1 MPCTRSQASV
11 AVARVTCSTRDLKI
25 RKLPNPKPG
34 SKQPTKKTSNL
45 AVVGKVS
52 LTISDDSVSPYPV
65 SAAEVPTVEIP
76 AVEVPAVELSDVA
89 GSEERCK

>member
-1 MPCTRSQASV
+1 M
-11 AVARVTCSTRDLKI
+11 AVARVTRSTRDVKI
-25 RKLPNPKPG
+25 RKLPNPG

-45 AVVGKVS
+45 AVVGKLS

-65 SAAEVPTVEIP
+65 SAVEVPTVEIPAAEVPTVEIP

-89 GSEERCK
+89 GSEKRCK